1 MTAQQRKYTTRHE
14 RNDNVI
20 LLPAA
25 RKQIWWDIEDKPKKE
40 EKTMKI
46 YEIDAAIMDCV
57 DAETGEILDLEKLR
71 NLQEERGKK
80 IDNVA
85 CWIKNLKAEAEA
97 LKKEK
102 TTLEKRQK
110 AAERTIE
117 GLKEYLGF
125 ALGGE
130 KFKSS
135 RCQIWYTSST
145 SVDDSNMNLDELE
158 AFEVET
164 GQTIL
169 KPQPAKLDKVFAKQ
183 LMEANIEI
191 PSLQLSTKRTVVIK

>member
-1 MTAQQRKYTTRHE
+1 MTAQQRKYTTRQA
-14 RNDNVI
+14 RKDNVI

-57 DAETGEILDLEKLR
+57 DAETGEVLDLEKLI

-80 IDNVA
+80 IDNVGR
-85 CWIKNLKAEAEA
+85 WIKNLKAEVEA
-97 LKKEK
+97 LKNEK
-102 TTLEKRQK
+102 MTLGKRQK
-110 AAERTIE
+110 AAEKKIE
-117 GLKEYLGF
+117 DLKKYLDF
-125 ALGGE
+125 ALDGE
-130 KFKSS
+130 KFESPVCK
-135 RCQIWYTSST
+135 IWYTSYT

-158 AFEVET
+158 AFEAKT

>member
-1 MTAQQRKYTTRHE
+1 MTAQQRKYTTRQE

-40 EKTMKI
+40 EKTVKI

-102 TTLEKRQK
+102 LVLAKRQTS
-110 AAERTIE
+110 AENKIKR
-117 GLKEYLGF
+117 LNEYLSD

-130 KFKSS
+130 KFEST
-135 RCQIWYTSST
+135 RCKIWYTSST
-145 SVDDSNMNLDELE
+145 SIDENDIDMEQLE
-158 AFEVET
+158 AYAADS
-164 GQTIL
+164 GNAIL
-169 KPQPAKLDKVFAKQ
+169 KPQPPKLDRELIKQ
-183 LMEANIEI
+183 LVKSGAEI
-191 PSLQLSTKRTVVIK
+191 PSIQLVKKRSIVIK